1 MGTPDFAA
9 INLEYIYRAGHELA
23 AVVSQPD
30 KPIGRH
36 SELKPTDVKRK
47 ALELGIS
54 EILQPQKAS
63 DPEFIARIRELK
75 PDVIVVTAYGRI
87 LKKELL
93 DIPKYGCINV
103 HASLLPRWR
112 GAAPIQWSII
122 EGDRETGVTA
132 MQMSEGLDTGD
143 ILLSRKLTP
152 AADETGGSLFDK
164 LATLGGELICDTLK
178 ALEEGTLKP
187 VPQDDK
193 LATYAKQ
200 LTKDMG
206 NIDWSKDAV
215 SIERLIR
222 GLYPWP
228 GTYTY
233 CNGRM
238 LKIHKAALAS
248 EDVSQYASGESQYA
262 SDESQY
268 ASDVSQAAEK
278 SEEVLTK
285 SESCTGTPK
294 EEVLTKSENCAG
306 TPEGVTASG
315 SVIVKDKRI
324 FVLCGSEAI
333 EILELQPESKKRMS
347 AADFLRGNTISG
359 RLAQN

>member
-9 INLEYIYRAGHELA
+9 INLEYIYKAGHEIA

-178 ALEEGTLKP
+178 ALEEGALKP

-233 CNGRM
+233 CSGRM

-248 EDVSQYASGESQYA
+248 EDVSR
-262 SDESQY
+262 Y

-278 SEEVLTK
+278 S
-285 SESCTGTPK
+285 

-324 FVLCGSEAI
+324 FVLCKSEAI

>member
-9 INLEYIYRAGHELA
+9 INLEYIYRAGHEIV

-54 EILQPQKAS
+54 EILQPQRAS

-238 LKIHKAALAS
+238 LKIHKAVLAS
-248 EDVSQYASGESQYA
+248 EDILRDA
-262 SDESQY
+262 SDVSQY

-278 SEEVLTK
+278 S
-285 SESCTGTPK
+285 

-324 FVLCGSEAI
+324 FVLCKSEAI